1 VELVADALLAAY
13 GPGVG
18 VVAFAAY
25 GAVRVLRLAVP
36 HAPAWALRGL
46 AMGVGALAGWATW
59 RTGEGAV
66 VGAAAGAAAS
76 AVVATVKARAKA
88 VRGES

>member
-1 VELVADALLAAY
+1 MELVAEALLAAY

-25 GAVRVLRLAVP
+25 GAVRVLRGAGP
-36 HAPAWALRGL
+36 HAPAGVLRGL

-66 VGAAAGAAAS
+66 VGAAAGAAAT
-76 AVVATVKARAKA
+76 AVVATVKARARVA
-88 VRGES
+88 REP

>member
-1 VELVADALLAAY
+1 MELVAEALLAAY

-25 GAVRVLRLAVP
+25 GAVRVLRVAVP
-36 HAPAWALRGL
+36 HAPAWVLRGL

-88 VRGES
+88 VRDV

>member
-1 VELVADALLAAY
+1 MAEALLAAY

-18 VVAFAAY
+18 VVAFAAF
-25 GAVRVLRLAVP
+25 GAVRVLRLAWP
-36 HAPAWALRGL
+36 SAPAWALRGL

-76 AVVATVKARAKA
+76 AVVATVKARAKVA
-88 VRGES
+88 RSE